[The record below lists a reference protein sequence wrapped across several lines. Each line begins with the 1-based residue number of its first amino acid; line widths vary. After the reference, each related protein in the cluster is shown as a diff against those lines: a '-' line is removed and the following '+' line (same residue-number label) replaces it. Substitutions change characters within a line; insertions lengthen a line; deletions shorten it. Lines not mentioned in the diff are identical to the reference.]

1 MGKNDEQLLSTA
13 IVHCCIASLTEPEG
27 TFTDSAVFSGAEMFG
42 SNGHQ
47 DLIINGSEVYG
58 NVIAGNNA
66 GDIHSDFLENTVR
79 ERSISAGDTEFLGRR
94 WSKDRRIGSLRFWA
108 SVMGDI

>member
-1 MGKNDEQLLSTA
+1 MNKYYQQQLS
-13 IVHCCIASLTEPEG
+13 IASLTEPEG

-42 SNGHQ
+42 TNGHQ

-79 ERSISAGDTEFLGRR
+79 ERSIRAGDTEFLGRR
-94 WSKDRRIGSLRFWA
+94 WSKGSKDRFFEVLGFSH
-108 SVMGDI
+108 GGYT